1 MPACPMSSPHLG
13 FRNACLILMPSTL
26 GLGTPHVMM
35 GYGYKDMSCFFCELE
50 LSERDWHYVMAQFYC
65 GQLIL
70 VLCSIQYCFLVVKPF
85 DLILEVLGS
94 TLVLV

>member
-1 MPACPMSSPHLG
+1 MVTKTCH
-13 FRNACLILMPSTL
+13 C
-26 GLGTPHVMM
+26 
-35 GYGYKDMSCFFCELE
+35 FCELE
-50 LSERDWHYVMAQFYC
+50 LSGRDWHCVMAQFYC

-94 TLVLV
+94 TLVLVQWRLAFINAVTSKFYTVNPCLLLLL